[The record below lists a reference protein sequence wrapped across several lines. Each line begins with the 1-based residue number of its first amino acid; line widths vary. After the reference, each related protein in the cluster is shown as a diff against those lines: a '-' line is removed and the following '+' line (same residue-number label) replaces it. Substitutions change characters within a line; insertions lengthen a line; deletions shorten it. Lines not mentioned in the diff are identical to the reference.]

1 MIEKEARW
9 RFCAALRKIGTGHRP
24 TLDTREQTAP
34 SQGGKGAGMMNKI
47 ILAAAVVLSSA
58 AAAFAQTFDL
68 TVMQNVYSNPASGC
82 GYGFG
87 YSGPGC
93 PVGGYYCS
101 ATGYCYYRFAPT
113 YHGSRT
119 ARRYAR

>member
-1 MIEKEARW
+1 MKMTI
-9 RFCAALRKIGTGHRP
+9 F
-24 TLDTREQTAP
+24 
-34 SQGGKGAGMMNKI
+34 
-47 ILAAAVVLSSA
+47 AAVFVLGSA
-58 AAAFAQTFDL
+58 PVAFAQTFDL

-93 PVGGYYCS
+93 PAAGYYCS

-113 YHGSRT
+113 YHVSRT
-119 ARRYAR
+119 ARRPAH